1 MSKENS
7 GIEGQLKDFKEK
19 EVNEKLWAVR
29 EEEKGKL
36 HDATKE
42 SKALFEE
49 NIELWRMMRE
59 F

>member
-7 GIEGQLKDFKEK
+7 GIEGQLKEFKDK

-36 HDATKE
+36 HESTKE

-49 NIELWRMMRE
+49 NIELLRMMWE